1 MLRKLVL
8 FHETARCSTRPSL
21 LVRLVAGPACDRF
34 GPRKTFAACLL
45 IGAIPTALA
54 GTCYNV
60 GQLMACRFFV
70 GILGGSFVP
79 CQVWSTGFFDKNVV
93 GTSNAITAGL
103 GNAGGGITYFLMP
116 SIYESL
122 VQDQGL
128 SPHVAWRV
136 AFIVPFICIVTT
148 AVALLVLCPDTPTGT
163 WSDRHSQVQQN
174 LAGHGISADIVA
186 APGTIMDDQHRNKSY
201 DGNSPPASD
210 EEKLQF
216 EAAPRKSSVASEAPM
231 NEQAMLDT
239 ARGEV
244 VQNPTI
250 KEALPVVFS
259 LQTLTLAACY
269 FCSFGAELS
278 INSILGTY
286 YTANF
291 KLGQKE
297 SGNWAAMFGLLNVVF
312 RPIGGLVSDY
322 LYGRTSSVW
331 SKKFWLHGLSF
342 ITGAFLIAIGVTD
355 SHKQNTMFGLV
366 AGMAFFLEAANGA
379 NYSLVPHVHPHANGI
394 VSGCTGASGN
404 FGGIIFSIIFR
415 YLPKQYGKTIWII
428 GVMTMGINALVSWI
442 PPVPKGQIGG
452 R

>member
-1 MLRKLVL
+1 MR
-8 FHETARCSTRPSL
+8 SSL
-21 LVRLVAGPACDRF
+21 LVRLVAGPSCDRF
-34 GPRKTFAACLL
+34 GPRKTFAACLF

-54 GTCYNV
+54 GTCYNA

-128 SPHVAWRV
+128 TKHVAWRV

-148 AVALLVLCPDTPTGT
+148 ATAMLILCPDTPTGK
-163 WSDRHSQVQQN
+163 WSDRHTRVQQN
-174 LAGHGISADIVA
+174 LAGHGISGDIVA
-186 APGTIMDDQHRNKSY
+186 APGTIMDDKHRNGSSS
-201 DGNSPPASD
+201 SPPGSD

-216 EAAPRKSSVASEAPM
+216 EAAPRKSSIAGETPM

-250 KEALPVVFS
+250 KEALPVIFS
-259 LQTLTLAACY
+259 MQTLTTAACY
-269 FCSFGAELS
+269 FCTFGAELS

-291 KLGQKE
+291 KLSQKK
-297 SGNWAAMFGLLNVVF
+297 SGDWAAMFGLLNVVF
-312 RPIGGLVSDY
+312 RPIGGLFSDY
-322 LYGRTSSVW
+322 LYRRTGSVW
-331 SKKFWLHGLSF
+331 AKKIWLHGLSI
-342 ITGAFLIAIGVTD
+342 ITGAFLVAIGATN

-366 AGMAFFLEAANGA
+366 AGMAFFLEAGNGA

-394 VSGCTGASGN
+394 VSGCTGAAGN

-428 GVMTMGINALVSWI
+428 GIITMVINALVSWI